1 MLRQGMRPLV
11 AREHLT
17 GQLLGSV
24 ICLPSLYEALGSIPI
39 NQKLGWGVGLQN
51 KYERYLPNEED
62 SAGTGRMPGHGESP
76 EEAGHTSWCV
86 ELALTGLAMVT
97 SLGSIS

>member
-1 MLRQGMRPLV
+1 
-11 AREHLT
+11 
-17 GQLLGSV
+17 
-24 ICLPSLYEALGSIPI
+24 
-39 NQKLGWGVGLQN
+39 
-51 KYERYLPNEED
+51 
-62 SAGTGRMPGHGESP
+62 MPGHGESP